1 MNNDTERIVL
11 NSGARR
17 DVVRCCTVR
26 LNGPTARSGAA
37 FMAGLFLG
45 IGAGPGIGLSTA
57 RRFAAEG
64 FPIVLAAR
72 KVERLEG
79 LADDLRRGPNA
90 GAEIASV
97 DCSDSLQVGELVDRY
112 APDLEVIH
120 YNAAVVRAQTLQ
132 EQSLAAIAEDIQVDI
147 ASALVAVRQAGVAM
161 VSRRGGSILLT
172 GGILAVKPVSSLLT
186 LSVGKAGLRCAAEAL
201 FPDFAA
207 QGVHIA
213 VLTIGTAIAPGSKS
227 AEAVGE
233 AFWRLHTQPRDQW
246 VWEANYGRAT
256 AGHPNALGRLS
267 PDAKQP

>member
-1 MNNDTERIVL
+1 
-11 NSGARR
+11 
-17 DVVRCCTVR
+17 
-26 LNGPTARSGAA
+26 
-37 FMAGLFLG
+37 MAGLFLG

-57 RRFAAEG
+57 RRFATEG
-64 FPIVLAAR
+64 FRVVLAAR
-72 KVERLEG
+72 KVERLEA

-90 GAEIASV
+90 GVEIASV

-120 YNAAVVRAQTLQ
+120 YNAAVQSLR
-132 EQSLAAIAEDIQVDI
+132 EQSLASIAEDIEVDI
-147 ASALVAVRQAGVAM
+147 ASALVAVRQAGAAM

-186 LSVGKAGLRCAAEAL
+186 LSVGKAGLRSAAEAL

-213 VLTIGTAIAPGSKS
+213 VLTIGTGIAPRSKS

-233 AFWRLHTQPRDQW
+233 AFWRLHAQPRDQW
-246 VWEANYGRAT
+246 VWEANYG
-256 AGHPNALGRLS
+256 
-267 PDAKQP
+267 